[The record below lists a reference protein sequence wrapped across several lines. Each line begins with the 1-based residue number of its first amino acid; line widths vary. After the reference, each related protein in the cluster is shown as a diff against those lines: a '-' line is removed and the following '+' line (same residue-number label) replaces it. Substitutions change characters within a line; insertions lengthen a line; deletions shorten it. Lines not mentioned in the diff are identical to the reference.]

1 MNWWEEEKVKNET
14 PEEREQALK
23 AMLEE
28 IWKQGRD
35 YTKSSMAW
43 RMAFKARHIL
53 KQVYGDKKY
62 DRIS

>member
-14 PEEREQALK
+14 PEQREESLK
-23 AMLEE
+23 RALEE

-43 RMAFKARHIL
+43 RMAFKARNIL